1 MISIVVIVFLVN
13 LAIYLINTIGAN
25 TIDTLLWIL
34 YLRLP
39 TSLSKDARKHRE
51 LKREVIRL
59 RTEMNSTSSQD
70 EFAKWAKLRRRH
82 DKTLEEFEA
91 LNRAIGAK
99 RSSFDWTIR
108 TTRWLSTTGVR
119 LLLQMYY
126 SKTPMFDLPQGWFPY
141 PIEFVLSM
149 PRAPLGTVSIQ
160 VWGFACGKV
169 ISLVGDAVINAGNKG
184 QKTSKKAQGT
194 GTEKKEL

>member
-1 MISIVVIVFLVN
+1 M
-13 LAIYLINTIGAN
+13 
-25 TIDTLLWIL
+25 
-34 YLRLP
+34 
-39 TSLSKDARKHRE
+39 
-51 LKREVIRL
+51 
-59 RTEMNSTSSQD
+59 
-70 EFAKWAKLRRRH
+70 
-82 DKTLEEFEA
+82 KTD
-91 LNRAIGAK
+91 RAIGAK